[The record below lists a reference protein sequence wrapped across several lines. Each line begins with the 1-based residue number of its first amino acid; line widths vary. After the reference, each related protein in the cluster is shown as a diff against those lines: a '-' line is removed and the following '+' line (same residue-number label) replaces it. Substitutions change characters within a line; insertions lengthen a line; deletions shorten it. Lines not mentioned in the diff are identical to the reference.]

1 MFFVSMVYIMI
12 SNKPVC
18 NPYIESRSEDDLK
31 RPRVGWRKPDP
42 GD

>member
-1 MFFVSMVYIMI
+1 MIMKI
-12 SNKPVC
+12 LSVN
-18 NPYIESRSEDDLK
+18 NWDLIFYGEDELK

>member
-1 MFFVSMVYIMI
+1 MYPIMI
-12 SNKPVC
+12 SIASIGAD
-18 NPYIESRSEDDLK
+18 PYITSRSEDDLK